1 MAYDYV
7 KKAYGFTAEIGRRV
21 RHTVTHGEGVIARE
35 DKGNL
40 QYVQVKF
47 DGKKFSLP
55 CHPDEIVYI

>member
-7 KKAYGFTAEIGRRV
+7 KRIYGFTAEIGRRV
-21 RHTVTHGEGVIARE
+21 RHTATNGEGVITRE
-35 DKGNL
+35 SKSA
-40 QYVQVKF
+40 QHYVQVKF